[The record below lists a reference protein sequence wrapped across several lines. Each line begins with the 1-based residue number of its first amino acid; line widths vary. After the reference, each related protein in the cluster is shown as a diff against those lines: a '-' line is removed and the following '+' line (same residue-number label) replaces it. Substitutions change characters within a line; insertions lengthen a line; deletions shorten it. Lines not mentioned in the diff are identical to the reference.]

1 MCFFLFFY
9 AFSAK
14 ATDEYEMARKKVA
27 DFVNAS
33 DVGEIVFTKNATEA
47 INLVANSWGLPNL
60 KAGDEVVCQLQ
71 YLLYLILKMSL
82 RSLMGIFFKHC
93 WLSNLFVIVA
103 VASFACSLFLLSHL
117 LVLDLKD
124 VVIRLLC

>member
-1 MCFFLFFY
+1 MFFFLD

-47 INLVANSWGLPNL
+47 INLVANSWGIPNL

-71 YLLYLILKMSL
+71 YLLYLMLKMSL
-82 RSLMGIFFKHC
+82 RSLMGIFFKKIFGSQIYL
-93 WLSNLFVIVA
+93 W
-103 VASFACSLFLLSHL
+103 
-117 LVLDLKD
+117 
-124 VVIRLLC
+124 